1 MLATRFTKLVG
12 CTVPIQQA
20 GMGAASPPELAAA
33 VSEAGGL
40 GMLGTARGGIN
51 PTTLP
56 ACSHG
61 CELTNRSF
69 GVNFIPRHYPG
80 MMREFI
86 EQAAKVSRVVE
97 CFYTEPDPEFVR
109 IVHDH
114 GALASWQVGSAEE
127 ALKAAEV
134 GCDLIVAQGAEAGGH
149 VRGTTGLLDLL
160 CEVIEAVPE
169 IPVLAAGA
177 SAGRAMAAALA
188 AGADGVRV
196 GTRFV
201 ASEEADAHPTWTA
214 ALIAAQAK
222 DSVDTRTFHV
232 GWPEAPHGV
241 LRCAIDAAEAY
252 KGETVGKVVR
262 LDGTQFAVP
271 RFSATVPDR
280 TATGHVEAMCLYA
293 GQSVG
298 GVKRVMPA
306 REIVEELVEE
316 AEASCSV
323 PTEHGGPVRAGAPSR
338 RAIRWVRRPGLPA
351 AGDRRILPAAGR
363 KRWSTVTPAARS
375 AST

>member
-1 MLATRFTKLVG
+1 MEWPMLTTRFTELVG

-20 GMGAASPPELAAA
+20 GMGAAAPPELAAA

-51 PTTLP
+51 PNTFAGLLTRMR
-56 ACSHG
+56 
-61 CELTNRSF
+61 ELTNRSF

-114 GALASWQVGSAEE
+114 GALASWQVGTAEE

-169 IPVLAAGA
+169 IPVLAAGGIGT
-177 SAGRAMAAALA
+177 GRAMAAALA

-201 ASEEADAHPTWTA
+201 ASEEAGAHPTWTD

-222 DSVDTRTFHV
+222 DSVCTRTFHV

-241 LRCAIDAAEAY
+241 LRCSIDAAEAY
-252 KGETVGKVVR
+252 KGEIVGQVVR
-262 LDGTQFAVP
+262 LDGTQVAVP
-271 RFSATVPDR
+271 RFSAAVPDR
-280 TATGHVEAMCLYA
+280 TATGHVEAMCFYA

-306 REIVEELVEE
+306 REIVQELAKE
-316 AEASCSV
+316 AEDLL
-323 PTEHGGPVRAGAPSR
+323 H
-338 RAIRWVRRPGLPA
+338 RPH
-351 AGDRRILPAAGR
+351 
-363 KRWSTVTPAARS
+363 
-375 AST
+375 

>member
-1 MLATRFTKLVG
+1 
-12 CTVPIQQA
+12 
-20 GMGAASPPELAAA
+20 
-33 VSEAGGL
+33 
-40 GMLGTARGGIN
+40 
-51 PTTLP
+51 
-56 ACSHG
+56 
-61 CELTNRSF
+61 
-69 GVNFIPRHYPG
+69 
-80 MMREFI
+80 MMREFV

-114 GALASWQVGSAEE
+114 GALASWQVGSTEE

-149 VRGTTGLLDLL
+149 VRGTTGLLDLP

-169 IPVLAAGA
+169 IPVLAAGGIGT
-177 SAGRAMAAALA
+177 GRAMAAALA

-201 ASEEADAHPTWTA
+201 ASEEAGAHPTWTD

-222 DSVDTRTFHV
+222 DSVCTRTFHV

-241 LRCAIDAAEAY
+241 LRCSIDAAEAY
-252 KGETVGKVVR
+252 KGEIVGQVVR
-262 LDGTQFAVP
+262 LDGTQVAVP
-271 RFSATVPDR
+271 RFSAAVPDR
-280 TATGHVEAMCLYA
+280 TATGHVEAMCFYA

-306 REIVEELVEE
+306 REIVQELVEE
-316 AEASCSV
+316 AEDLL
-323 PTEHGGPVRAGAPSR
+323 H
-338 RAIRWVRRPGLPA
+338 RPH
-351 AGDRRILPAAGR
+351 
-363 KRWSTVTPAARS
+363 
-375 AST
+375 

>member
-1 MLATRFTKLVG
+1 MLTTRFTELVG

-20 GMGAASPPELAAA
+20 GMGAAAPPELAAA

-51 PTTLP
+51 PNTFAVLLTQMR
-56 ACSHG
+56 
-61 CELTNRSF
+61 ELTNRSF

-97 CFYTEPDPEFVR
+97 CFYTEPDAEFVR
-109 IVHDH
+109 MIHEH

-134 GCDLIVAQGAEAGGH
+134 GCDLIVAQGVEAGGH
-149 VRGTTGLLDLL
+149 IRGTIGLVGLL
-160 CEVIEAVPE
+160 CEVLEAVPE
-169 IPVLAAGA
+169 IPVLAAGGIGT
-177 SAGRAMAAALA
+177 GRAMAAALA

-201 ASEEADAHPTWTA
+201 ASEEAGAHPTWTD

-222 DSVDTRTFHV
+222 DSVCTRTFHV

-241 LRCAIDAAEAY
+241 LRCSIEAAEAFR
-252 KGETVGKVVR
+252 GEFVGKVMR

-271 RFSATVPDR
+271 RFSGAVPDR
-280 TATGHVEAMCLYA
+280 TATGDVQAMCLYA

-306 REIVEELVEE
+306 REIVEELVTE
-316 AEASCSV
+316 AESML
-323 PTEHGGPVRAGAPSR
+323 R
-338 RAIRWVRRPGLPA
+338 RTR
-351 AGDRRILPAAGR
+351 
-363 KRWSTVTPAARS
+363 
-375 AST
+375 